1 MKHAIWG
8 DRGAT
13 EVHLSTAPRRVRTG
27 FPGVALPRARVA
39 EWQTR
44 RV

>member
-1 MKHAIWG
+1 MNNAVWA

-13 EVHLSTAPRRVRTG
+13 EVHLSTAAEEVRTD
-27 FPGVALPRARVA
+27 FPRVALPCARVA